1 MIQLTIVTPERSLL
15 NEQVDEL
22 QMPGADGYLGVLPG
36 HAPLFTELKV
46 GELSYRK
53 GNTWTSLAV
62 AWGFAEVLPDQVR
75 VLAETAER
83 AQEIDLE
90 RATRAKERAEQRLSK
105 GGDDVDYDRALIAL
119 QRALIR
125 IQVAQKRPVGI
136 LRTPE
141 LPSRHTP
148 NPWLAKLDGWPLKK
162 TPFRP
167 NAPTVTCRPSDAV
180 SRHHVCFFKRSC
192 SPVPT

>member
-1 MIQLTIVTPERSLL
+1 MIKLTIVTPERSLL
-15 NEQVDEL
+15 SEDVDEL
-22 QMPGADGYLGVLPG
+22 QLPGAAGYLGVLPG

-83 AQEIDLE
+83 AGEIDLE
-90 RATRAKERAEQRLSK
+90 RAKRSKERAEERLSK
-105 GGDDVDYDRALIAL
+105 GGDIDYDRAQIAL

-125 IQVAQKRPVGI
+125 IQVAQKKQMGV
-136 LRTPE
+136 
-141 LPSRHTP
+141 
-148 NPWLAKLDGWPLKK
+148 
-162 TPFRP
+162 
-167 NAPTVTCRPSDAV
+167 
-180 SRHHVCFFKRSC
+180 
-192 SPVPT
+192 